1 MPEPTYTQEV
11 SRVFHMN
18 TQSYRHSSTPSMYR
32 RHEQAKKREY
42 RERIRKIEAASFT
55 PDAFA
60 IKEATAF
67 NEHFT
72 DLLAAKHNA
81 AY

>member
-1 MPEPTYTQEV
+1 MGVWRQ
-11 SRVFHMN
+11 
-18 TQSYRHSSTPSMYR
+18 
-32 RHEQAKKREY
+32 KREY
-42 RERIRKIEAASFT
+42 GDRIRKIEAASFT

-60 IKEATAF
+60 IKEATTF
-67 NEHFT
+67 NKHFT